1 MGVMTIKM
9 TQSNTSLYRHV
20 LAITLWVFLA
30 SLGTQAFAR
39 QSTQTAFSPSPKAI
53 ALVQS
58 TIEQAEYSINLA
70 AYSFTSYKIADALI
84 EAKQRGVE
92 VRVLLDKAQGKRH
105 YRAIKDLQDAGIPI
119 RINRHYAIMHNKYLI
134 VDDKTVE
141 TGSFNYTANAEKHN
155 AENVIVIKNNKKLAE
170 AFMDNWQKLW
180 DEGEEF
186 PTLDRTSPP
195 EG

>member
-9 TQSNTSLYRHV
+9 MQSNRSLCRHFLV
-20 LAITLWVFLA
+20 ITLWVLFA
-30 SLGTQAFAR
+30 SLGISQAYAR
-39 QSTQTAFSPSPKAI
+39 ASTQTAFSPSPKAI

-58 TIEQAEYSINLA
+58 TIAHAEYSINLA

-155 AENVIVIKNNKKLAE
+155 AENVIVIKNNKKLATE
-170 AFMDNWQKLW
+170 FMDNWQKLW
-180 DEGEEF
+180 DEGE
-186 PTLDRTSPP
+186 SY
-195 EG
+195 